1 MPPIHIVH
9 NKNCQKRTDSRKR
22 WRTTGSQ
29 TLMLYVLT
37 FNKNVPSHSHL
48 CTLSEQTILFDIC
61 SLLLFMVCIPRT
73 ITTDSVLSHWVFHW
87 SGLLDYCLGLEYH
100 LYYLKNLR
108 SWGHIANY
116 VKQKRAA
123 AASLITCYSVDSW
136 SCIYC
141 WTFSLQ
147 DLHQPKT
154 EANVPDGILTV
165 SLLRHQVLV
174 SLLNTF

>member
-1 MPPIHIVH
+1 MVSGNFLYYNGSRHVQLRYVSSILDMPPIHIVH

-87 SGLLDYCLGLEYH
+87 SGLLDNCLGLEYH

-123 AASLITCYSVDSW
+123 AASLITCYSVDGW

-141 WTFSLQ
+141 
-147 DLHQPKT
+147 
-154 EANVPDGILTV
+154 
-165 SLLRHQVLV
+165 
-174 SLLNTF
+174 LNIFAAGPSSA